1 MCLEPHIAA
10 KLPPGQK
17 NGFLVSKNPG
27 NHAAHT
33 KELRSRMP
41 VARELAKATDAAAEA
56 AGLSD
61 FDLARAAKVA
71 RDQGLDPRHALKAS
85 FDDGMA
91 KALEKF
97 RDRVVD
103 VAKALNAGGCMRS
116 TTSKSRPSKRPRRDA
131 PSRSSSPP
139 PRAAPSAGGLSKKAY
154 KPGRAAQKAMT
165 SWGTNASLPVQLAH
179 LQLQDEEEEEG

>member
-103 VAKALNAGGCMRS
+103 VAKALKAGGCMRS
-116 TTSKSRPSKRPRRDA
+116 TTSKSRPSKRPR
-131 PSRSSSPP
+131 PSSPP
-139 PRAAPSAGGLSKKAY
+139 GSPSAAPRNA
-154 KPGRAAQKAMT
+154 PAATGAAPPSVPSSGTTGAAFMT
-165 SWGTNASLPVQLAH
+165 TWGPNASLPVQLAA
-179 LQLQDEEEEEG
+179 LEEEG